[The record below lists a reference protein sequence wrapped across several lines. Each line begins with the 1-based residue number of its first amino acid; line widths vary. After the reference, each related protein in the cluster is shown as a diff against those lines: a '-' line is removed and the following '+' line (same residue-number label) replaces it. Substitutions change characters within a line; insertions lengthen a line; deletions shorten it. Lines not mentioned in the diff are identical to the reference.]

1 MAKVNYVECPSCH
14 KDYYIE
20 KMLSKALTV
29 DPDLM
34 LKCPF
39 CKLDFKLEKK
49 PDVNRS
55 IASEL
60 GHAKAGR

>member
-1 MAKVNYVECPSCH
+1 MRKIDAARQY
-14 KDYYIE
+14 
-20 KMLSKALTV
+20 SKALTV

-39 CKLDFKLEKK
+39 CKLDFKLGKR
-49 PDVNRS
+49 PAVNRR
-55 IASEL
+55 IAPEL